1 MLTLA
6 SHTFSAAAAAAAGEV
21 ETSYSHTSAWV
32 SSAGCN
38 VQTIGRDV
46 LYTPRLET
54 RLKTGRRNKV
64 AVGALFSRLGEDYSH
79 PFGVSVMAVVV
90 LLLLVGVPCKAC
102 RHRVSVRSTSP
113 TPCPD

>member
-1 MLTLA
+1 ME
-6 SHTFSAAAAAAAGEV
+6 G
-21 ETSYSHTSAWV
+21 SYFHSSQWV

-46 LYTPRLET
+46 LYTPRVET

-79 PFGVSVMAVVV
+79 PFNVSNGRLCRGARARAAV
-90 LLLLVGVPCKAC
+90 C
-102 RHRVSVRSTSP
+102 RGI
-113 TPCPD
+113 